1 MLGPLPVQQA
11 RLACLL
17 FSIVR
22 TAQCFEAFGGHEIS
36 ASSTAAQ
43 SPDACLTTAAGVL
56 ASSVAREAHYKSIAT
71 RLMHFEACKLYRMA
85 DCGLLDDQA
94 WPRDPLCLPVG
105 APSRQKAPGQRSS
118 LNDSPRGR
126 IEARSTVFLPLR
138 LAGDGELQRNRK
150 RYGRRQRCHYI
161 RHHFTHYRRNG
172 T

>member
-1 MLGPLPVQQA
+1 MNSRMLGRPVQQA

-43 SPDACLTTAAGVL
+43 SPDACLTTAADVL
-56 ASSVAREAHYKSIAT
+56 ASSAAREAHYKSIAT

-94 WPRDPLCLPVG
+94 WPLPCVSTG
-105 APSRQKAPGQRSS
+105 GSALTK
-118 LNDSPRGR
+118 SPWTE
-126 IEARSTVFLPLR
+126 ILT
-138 LAGDGELQRNRK
+138 
-150 RYGRRQRCHYI
+150 
-161 RHHFTHYRRNG
+161 
-172 T
+172 